1 MALGSGV
8 DREGGADPQLTPRR
22 TSVCGVPVLS
32 LDVPG
37 PLWAELT
44 FRVGVVDERL
54 PSRGISHLVEH
65 VAMSRLIQSFGAH
78 ERINAQVDPWHT
90 RFAVTGNADEVA
102 GFLAAIG
109 DSLSR
114 LPIER
119 LDHERQ
125 VLRTEAANKTG
136 GSVKSMWSRRFGPT
150 GMGLV
155 DYEEF
160 GLRWLDA
167 DHAGRWAAANFTA
180 ENAIL
185 WVSGPV
191 PENVRL
197 DLPHGERK
205 PLPEPRPLPLT
216 TPAMYQQGDRW
227 VAMSM
232 LGARSAGLLCGAQ
245 ILDGRLRERLRH
257 DQSVAYETNAR
268 YQRIGRL
275 TAEVTCFA
283 DSLGPNSARAA
294 DALVEVVRRLAEDG
308 PTPEEIA
315 AVVAEGK
322 RARQHPAAGLGVLN
336 SLAVQ
341 ELDGVETKPLDELE
355 SDVENLTAVDVTSAL
370 RTALPSAILGVPE
383 KGPSSVAGF
392 TPVPKSAGSPVRGT
406 EVRPM
411 PGAGHADFIHFS
423 NDGISLT
430 LPNRTTIGIQ
440 WAEVLAA
447 LWWSD
452 GRRTLIGPHGGGIR
466 IRPAEWQNV
475 QPLLD
480 AIRTNVPADRW
491 VPMEEARSLRRV

>member
-1 MALGSGV
+1 
-8 DREGGADPQLTPRR
+8 
-22 TSVCGVPVLS
+22 VPVLS

-37 PLWAELT
+37 PLCAELI

-54 PSRGISHLVEH
+54 PSRGITHLVEH
-65 VAMSRLIQSFGAH
+65 VAMSRLIQSFAARG
-78 ERINAQVDPWHT
+78 RTNAQVDPWHT

-102 GFLAAIG
+102 DFLAAISE
-109 DSLSR
+109 SLCR
-114 LPIER
+114 LPSER
-119 LDHERQ
+119 LDNERQ
-125 VLRTEAANKTG
+125 VLRTEAANTTV
-136 GSVKSMWSRRFGPT
+136 GSVKSIWSWRFGPT
-150 GMGLV
+150 GIGLV

-167 DHAGRWAAANFTA
+167 DHVAHWAAANFTA

-197 DLPHGERK
+197 ELPRGERK
-205 PLPEPRPLPLT
+205 PLPDPRPLPWT

-232 LGARSAGLLCGAQ
+232 LGARTAGLLCGAQ

-257 DQSVAYETNAR
+257 DQPLAYEANAR
-268 YQRIGRL
+268 YQPIGRL

-308 PTPEEIA
+308 PTREEIA
-315 AVVAEGK
+315 AVVAESK
-322 RARQHPAAGLGVLN
+322 RAREHPAAGLGLLN
-336 SLAVQ
+336 SLATQ
-341 ELDGVETKPLDELE
+341 ELDGVETKSLDELD
-355 SDVENLTAVDVTSAL
+355 SDAENLTPGAVASAL
-370 RTALPSAILGVPE
+370 RKALPSAFLGVPE
-383 KGPSSVAGF
+383 KVPTALAGF
-392 TPVPKSAGSPVRGT
+392 TPIPKSAGSPVRGF

-411 PGAGHADFIHFS
+411 PGAGHADLIHFS
-423 NDGISLT
+423 SDGISIT
-430 LPNRTTIGIQ
+430 FPNRTTIGIR
-440 WAEVLAA
+440 WDEVLAA

-452 GRRTLIGPHGGGIR
+452 GRRTLLGPHGSSIR
-466 IRPAEWQNV
+466 IFPAKWQNV

-480 AIRTNVPADRW
+480 AIRTNVPPDRW
-491 VPMEEARSLRRV
+491 VPMEEPRSLPRV